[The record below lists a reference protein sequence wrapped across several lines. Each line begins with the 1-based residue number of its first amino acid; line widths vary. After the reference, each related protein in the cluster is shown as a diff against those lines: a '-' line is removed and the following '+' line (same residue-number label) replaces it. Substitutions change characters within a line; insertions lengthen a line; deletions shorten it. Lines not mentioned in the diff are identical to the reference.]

1 MVQLDPALSIFF
13 SICKFVPGDMVRP
26 IPAKLLPYFTIS
38 PKWHSGTCF
47 LSSSSPSGIQW
58 DLPPCYFFPKAIVGP
73 TPAITSP
80 YMQIVPGGTVR
91 PISALFLPYFTISSL
106 VAPNF
111 FTTCKFVSGGTV
123 RPIPCKPL
131 PYCTISSL
139 VAQWDLPPL

>member
-1 MVQLDPALSIFF
+1 MV
-13 SICKFVPGDMVRP
+13 
-26 IPAKLLPYFTIS
+26 
-38 PKWHSGTCF
+38 
-47 LSSSSPSGIQW
+47 QW
-58 DLPPCYFFPKAIVGP
+58 DLPPSYFFPKAIVGP

-80 YMQIVPGGTVR
+80 LHANCPWWH
-91 PISALFLPYFTISSL
+91 ISALFLPYFTISSL

-139 VAQWDLPPL
+139 VAQWDLPPLYFLPSDTVGPTPAKTHSLHANSPLVAQWDPFLPNSYPTSQFLP